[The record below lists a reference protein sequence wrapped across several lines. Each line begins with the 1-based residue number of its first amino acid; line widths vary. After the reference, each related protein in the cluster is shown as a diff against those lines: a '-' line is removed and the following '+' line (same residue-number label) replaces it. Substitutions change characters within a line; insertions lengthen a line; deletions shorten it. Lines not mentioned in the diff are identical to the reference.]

1 MIRVT
6 ASFDTQAL
14 DGLIAFV
21 DQFDDVAFEA
31 FEETVADIQPALL
44 AELRDT
50 PGKPKYPLRWASDKQ
65 RKFVMAKLRAEGNLP
80 YQRTG
85 KLAAAWTVDI
95 ERNGSTFAMVVQ
107 NPATAAPFV
116 YGSLA
121 QNRSAAL
128 RFQQPFH
135 QDTGWQA
142 ATDTVAFW
150 QNAVNEDFAQN
161 LNKIAQVRFR
171 RRAFTRTR

>member
-1 MIRVT
+1 MIRVKAT
-6 ASFDTQAL
+6 FDTQAL
-14 DGLIAFV
+14 ENLEAFV
-21 DQFDDVAFEA
+21 DQFADVAYMA
-31 FEETVADIQPALL
+31 FEETVAEIEPALL
-44 AELRDT
+44 QELQDT
-50 PGKPKYPLRWASDKQ
+50 PPKPTYPLRWASDKQ

-80 YQRTG
+80 YRRTG

-95 ERNGSTFAMVVQ
+95 DRNGSTFAMVVQ

-121 QNRSAAL
+121 QNRTAAL

-142 ATDTVAFW
+142 ATDTVTYW
-150 QNAVNEDFAQN
+150 QNALNEDFAKN
-161 LNKIAQVRFR
+161 LNKIASVEFK